1 MRVSNNILPT
11 PVAVC
16 PWLTASFCSCSSA
29 LILVHG
35 ETTLDENQEKKLARA
50 VFTVRELDC
59 ATCAFGIEKQVKKV
73 RGVKDVR
80 AAVMLNQ
87 VFIDY
92 DESKANISE
101 IMQAIDRAPCSNR
114 LIRREA
120 K

>member
-1 MRVSNNILPT
+1 MRVSNNILPA
-11 PVAVC
+11 PAAAC
-16 PWLTASFCSCSSA
+16 RWLTASYCSAA
-29 LILVHG
+29 LIAVHG
-35 ETTLDENQEKKLARA
+35 ETRLDEKQEKKSARA
-50 VFTVRELDC
+50 VFTVRNLDC

-92 DESKANISE
+92 DESQATIME
-101 IMQAIDRAPCSNR
+101 IMQAIDRAGYSNR